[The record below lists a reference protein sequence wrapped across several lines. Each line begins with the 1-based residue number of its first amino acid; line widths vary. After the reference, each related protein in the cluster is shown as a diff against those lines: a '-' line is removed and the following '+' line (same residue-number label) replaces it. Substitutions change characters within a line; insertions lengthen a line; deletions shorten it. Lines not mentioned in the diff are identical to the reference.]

1 MLEEISGESL
11 PQTEGTETDTESTAR
26 RRWYRVWEALMRLGL
41 GEVVLRAGSA
51 LFLLALVL
59 LVVWVMGT
67 FYLVEDED
75 LPTSQRGAAVAAPLP
90 TATPTV
96 KPPAFKV
103 LAAYTGA
110 FNDGVTRL
118 AELRTVL
125 PARPR
130 FEIVRY
136 VVQPGDT
143 IFGIAEMFN
152 LSPETVLWGNYYILA
167 DDPHRLKPDQVLNIL
182 PVDGVYYEWHAG
194 DGLNSVADFY
204 GVVPEVIIDWPGNNL
219 DPETIGD
226 WAYPN
231 IQPSAWLVI
240 PGGKREFVSW
250 SAPRITRE
258 DPAVASVLG
267 PGACEPIFDGPIGD
281 GTFIW
286 PSIEKYVSGF
296 DFSPSTNHYGIDIA
310 GDEGFAIF
318 GADDGV
324 VVYAGWNDWGYGY
337 TVVIDHGNGW
347 QTLYAHLSAYNVECG
362 SYVYQG
368 DIIAAMGSTGNSSGA
383 HLHFEM
389 RSDEYG
395 RANPWN
401 FLTR

>member
-1 MLEEISGESL
+1 MTEEFSGESL
-11 PQTEGTETDTESTAR
+11 SQPEGIETISELNAS
-26 RRWYRVWEALMRLGL
+26 RRWYRLWEALMRLGL
-41 GEVVLRAGSA
+41 GDIVLRAGSA
-51 LFLLALVL
+51 LVLLGLVL

-67 FYLVEDED
+67 FYLAEDEE
-75 LPTSQRGAAVAAPLP
+75 LPTSQRGAAIAAPLP
-90 TATPTV
+90 TATVTI

-103 LAAYTGA
+103 SAIYAGA
-110 FNDGVTRL
+110 FHDGVTRL

-152 LSPETVLWGNYYILA
+152 LQPETVLWGNYYILA

-194 DGLNSVADFY
+194 DGLNGVADFY
-204 GVVPEVIIDWPGNNL
+204 GVAPEAILNWPGNNL

-226 WAYPN
+226 WADPN

-240 PGGKREFVSW
+240 PGGRREFVTW

-258 DPAVASVLG
+258 DPAVASVFG
-267 PGACEPIFDGPIGD
+267 PGSCEPIFDGPIGD
-281 GTFIW
+281 ASFIW
-286 PSIEKYVSGF
+286 PSVERYVSGF
-296 DFSPSTNHYGIDIA
+296 DYSPSTNHYGIDIA

-347 QTLYAHLSAYNVECG
+347 QSLYAHLSAYAVECG
-362 SYVYQG
+362 AYVYEG
-368 DIIAAMGSTGNSSGA
+368 DIIATMGSTGNSSGP
-383 HLHFEM
+383 HLHFEL
-389 RSDEYG
+389 RSDEFG
-395 RANPWN
+395 RPNPWN

>member
-1 MLEEISGESL
+1 MTEEFSGESL
-11 PQTEGTETDTESTAR
+11 SQAEGEETTVESIAS
-26 RRWYRVWEALMRLGL
+26 RRWHRVWETLMRLGL

-51 LFLLALVL
+51 LVLLGLVL

-67 FYLVEDED
+67 FYLAEDEE
-75 LPTSQRGAAVAAPLP
+75 LPTSQRGAAIAAPLP
-90 TATPTV
+90 TATATI

-103 LAAYTGA
+103 SAKYTGA
-110 FNDGVTRL
+110 FHDGVTRL

-152 LSPETVLWGNYYILA
+152 LKPETVLWGNYYILA

-194 DGLNSVADFY
+194 DGLNGVADFY
-204 GVVPEVIIDWPGNNL
+204 GVAPEAILNWPGNNL

-240 PGGKREFVSW
+240 PGGRREFVTW

-258 DPAVASVLG
+258 DPAVASVFG
-267 PGACEPIFDGPIGD
+267 PGACGPISDGPIGD
-281 GTFIW
+281 GSFIW
-286 PSIEKYVSGF
+286 PSVERYVSGF
-296 DFSPSTNHYGIDIA
+296 DYSPSTNHYGIDIA

-347 QTLYAHLSAYNVECG
+347 QSLYAHLSAYHVECG
-362 SYVYQG
+362 SYVYEG
-368 DIIAAMGSTGNSSGA
+368 DVIATMGSTGNSSGP
-383 HLHFEM
+383 HLHFEL

-395 RANPWN
+395 RPNPWN